1 MTSLQG
7 VFGAGFDMQAA
18 ASQGNQS
25 FEPIPAG
32 VYPLEVS
39 NCELKQSRAGNNMI
53 ACSFTVTEGQYV
65 NRKIFMNYNVGH
77 PSEKPR
83 LIAQQQFSRLC
94 LAAGLQSIQ
103 DDTQL
108 IGARVMGKV
117 GVRPPAN
124 GYDASNTIYDFSP
137 LGGSAP
143 AQQPYGRQQAPAS
156 QSSVP
161 WGRR

>member
-18 ASQGNQS
+18 ASQGNTGS

-39 NCELKQSRAGNNMI
+39 NCELKQSRAGNPMI
-53 ACSFTVTEGQYV
+53 SCSFTVTEGQYV

-108 IGARVMGKV
+108 IGARVMGRV

-124 GYDASNTIYDFSP
+124 GYDASNTIFDFQPMSQTTTA
-137 LGGSAP
+137 AP
-143 AQQPYGRQQAPAS
+143 RVQQRTQQA
-156 QSSVP
+156 VP

>member
-18 ASQGNQS
+18 AQGSGS

-39 NCELKQSRAGNNMI
+39 NCELKSSRAGNAMI
-53 ACSFTVTEGQYV
+53 ACSFTVTEGEYV

-108 IGARVMGKV
+108 IGARIMGKV

-124 GYDASNTIYDFSP
+124 GYDASNTIFDFQP
-137 LGGSAP
+137 MQGSAP
-143 AQQPYGRQQAPAS
+143 TAPRSQRPAPQQSAG
-156 QSSVP
+156 SVP

>member
-18 ASQGNQS
+18 ASQGNTGS

-39 NCELKQSRAGNNMI
+39 NCELKQSRAGNPMI

-83 LIAQQQFSRLC
+83 LIAQQQFARLC
-94 LAAGLQSIQ
+94 LAAGFQAIQ

-108 IGARVMGKV
+108 IGARVMGRV

-124 GYDASNTIYDFSP
+124 GYDASNTIFDFQP
-137 LGGSAP
+137 MAQTTTAAP
-143 AQQPYGRQQAPAS
+143 RVQQRTQQA
-156 QSSVP
+156 VP

>member
-18 ASQGNQS
+18 ASQGNSGS

-39 NCELKQSRAGNNMI
+39 NCELKQSRAGNPMI

-83 LIAQQQFSRLC
+83 LIAQQQFARLC
-94 LAAGLQSIQ
+94 LAAGFQAIQ

-108 IGARVMGKV
+108 IGARVMGRV

-124 GYDASNTIYDFSP
+124 GYDASNTIFDFQP
-137 LGGSAP
+137 MAQTTTAAP
-143 AQQPYGRQQAPAS
+143 RVQQRTQQA
-156 QSSVP
+156 VP